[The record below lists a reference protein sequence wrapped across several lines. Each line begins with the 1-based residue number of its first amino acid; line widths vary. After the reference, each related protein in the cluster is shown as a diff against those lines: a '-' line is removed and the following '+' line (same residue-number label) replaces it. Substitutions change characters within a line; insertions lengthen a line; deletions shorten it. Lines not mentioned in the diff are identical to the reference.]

1 MLYLIRLRKIL
12 LSNKLYLVLVIFTLS
27 FMIINFIW
35 PYSSHYSKATRQVT
49 AKVINYTIDGNKLNL
64 DLKAKEKLKASYY
77 FTTKKEKSNFI
88 NTVDIGDMIKI
99 KGIFSAPSPNKT
111 PNLFNYKKY
120 LEKRKIYYLIK
131 IEEIYLVRKN
141 KNLFYKLKNFT
152 IKRTQNPYL
161 RTFILG
167 DTTLVSNQV
176 IKNYQ
181 EIGISHLFA
190 ISGMHISLLSSLILK
205 LLKKLK
211 LKDNFCYCFVSVI
224 LCFYL
229 LLVGFSPS
237 VLRAVLFFILFS
249 INKIYYFYIKP
260 SQIFIMVLTISLII
274 NPNYIYDIGFLYSFS
289 ISLSLILLG
298 NYINQYENYFL
309 KLLLTSII
317 AFVVSTPITLYNF
330 NQLNFLSIFYN
341 LIYVPLISIII
352 FPLSLLSFF
361 LSPLESV
368 LNITTKFL
376 EMSSAVF
383 AKISLFKIIYNQAFS
398 IIYILYVIFIIIFLF
413 GLTKN
418 KYYCCL
424 PFLILLIGH
433 SNYPK
438 IDSSDYIVML
448 DVGQGDS
455 ILLHS
460 NNKNIL
466 IDTGGHKSY
475 NKKWAQQK
483 NNYSIVENITI
494 PYLKKR
500 GIKKLDYLFL
510 THGDYDHLGEA
521 LNLVKKFKVEKILI
535 NEGHINYLERQ
546 IINSFNNVDIAYQ
559 DSYYQVGDF
568 KIMSLNYD
576 LKEEN
581 DSSLILYVEIRK
593 TKLLF
598 TGDASVRSEEKLMT
612 NYELPTIDF
621 LKVGHHGSD
630 TSSSKEFINTINPKY
645 ALISVGIN
653 NKYNHPK
660 KSVLK
665 ILTNSK
671 IYRTDKNGSIEIK
684 LHKNGYIVKPFIQ

>member
-1 MLYLIRLRKIL
+1 
-12 LSNKLYLVLVIFTLS
+12 
-27 FMIINFIW
+27 
-35 PYSSHYSKATRQVT
+35 
-49 AKVINYTIDGNKLNL
+49 
-64 DLKAKEKLKASYY
+64 
-77 FTTKKEKSNFI
+77 
-88 NTVDIGDMIKI
+88 
-99 KGIFSAPSPNKT
+99 
-111 PNLFNYKKY
+111 
-120 LEKRKIYYLIK
+120 
-131 IEEIYLVRKN
+131 
-141 KNLFYKLKNFT
+141 
-152 IKRTQNPYL
+152 
-161 RTFILG
+161 
-167 DTTLVSNQV
+167 
-176 IKNYQ
+176 
-181 EIGISHLFA
+181 
-190 ISGMHISLLSSLILK
+190 
-205 LLKKLK
+205 
-211 LKDNFCYCFVSVI
+211 
-224 LCFYL
+224 
-229 LLVGFSPS
+229 
-237 VLRAVLFFILFS
+237 
-249 INKIYYFYIKP
+249 
-260 SQIFIMVLTISLII
+260 
-274 NPNYIYDIGFLYSFS
+274 
-289 ISLSLILLG
+289 
-298 NYINQYENYFL
+298 
-309 KLLLTSII
+309 
-317 AFVVSTPITLYNF
+317 
-330 NQLNFLSIFYN
+330 
-341 LIYVPLISIII
+341 
-352 FPLSLLSFF
+352 
-361 LSPLESV
+361 
-368 LNITTKFL
+368 
-376 EMSSAVF
+376 
-383 AKISLFKIIYNQAFS
+383 
-398 IIYILYVIFIIIFLF
+398 
-413 GLTKN
+413 
-418 KYYCCL
+418 
-424 PFLILLIGH
+424 
-433 SNYPK
+433 
-438 IDSSDYIVML
+438 ML

-546 IINSFNNVDIAYQ
+546 IINNFNNVDIAYQ

-630 TSSSKEFINTINPKY
+630 TSSNKEFINTINPKY

-684 LHKNGYIVKPFIQ
+684 LNKNGYIIKPFIQ